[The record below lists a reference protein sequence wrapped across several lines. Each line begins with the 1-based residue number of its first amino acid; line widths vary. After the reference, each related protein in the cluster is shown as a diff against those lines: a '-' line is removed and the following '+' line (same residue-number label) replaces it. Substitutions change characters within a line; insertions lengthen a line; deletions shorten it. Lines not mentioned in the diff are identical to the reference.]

1 MWVTSPLNCRVPCRH
16 FLEEFPSNWKLN
28 VLIKLVTVVFVLCF
42 FFLFFFFSSL
52 QLFVALLSICYM
64 GIVSFTG
71 QICLL
76 DFSLHLLIATCSLF
90 PLFTAALFSYFPLFP
105 AFSLG
110 RGRTGENYYLVL
122 TFKTWNAV
130 GDFTTI
136 CSPVENSWHKLSVDV
151 VVI

>member
-1 MWVTSPLNCRVPCRH
+1 MWVTCPLNCRVLCRH
-16 FLEEFPSNWKLN
+16 FLEEFLSNWKRN
-28 VLIKLVTVVFVLCF
+28 VLIKLVAGFFCF
-42 FFLFFFFSSL
+42 FVFFPPL
-52 QLFVALLSICYM
+52 QLFVTLPSICYM

-76 DFSLHLLIATCSLF
+76 DFCLHLLIATCSLF
-90 PLFTAALFSYFPLFP
+90 PLLTAVLFSYFPLFP

-110 RGRTGENYYLVL
+110 RGRTGEHYYLVL